1 MTEAE
6 KFAGTK
12 CRESSAGTKC
22 RERSAGTKCRE
33 RRAGTKCREICT
45 VKGTICMAESDL
57 RNYPFMLHYMVDN
70 ERVCI
75 NGKYRKR

>member
-1 MTEAE
+1 ME
-6 KFAGTK
+6 
-12 CRESSAGTKC
+12 ESN
-22 RERSAGTKCRE
+22 
-33 RRAGTKCREICT
+33 
-45 VKGTICMAESDL
+45 L